1 MLLFLVLFALW
12 LLLNGRVTL
21 ELILIGAAV
30 SGAVW
35 LFCYRT
41 LGYRPQR
48 ERVLLR
54 RLPRYAH
61 YAAALAAEIFKA
73 NLTVMRAIL
82 SGRPC
87 RPAIRRVHLPLREE
101 DSRMLLANSI
111 TLTPGTVTV
120 AVEDEDFLV
129 LCLDAESADALPDW
143 KLTTMLT
150 KMEEETCS

>member
-1 MLLFLVLFALW
+1 MNKLNFFVARQLCRFFKVNLLCARNTKNSVSVLITLGDQRFENLFL
-12 LLLNGRVTL
+12 
-21 ELILIGAAV
+21 
-30 SGAVW
+30 
-35 LFCYRT
+35 
-41 LGYRPQR
+41 
-48 ERVLLR
+48 LLR

-101 DSRMLLANSI
+101 GSRMLLANSI

>member
-1 MLLFLVLFALW
+1 M
-12 LLLNGRVTL
+12 
-21 ELILIGAAV
+21 
-30 SGAVW
+30 
-35 LFCYRT
+35 
-41 LGYRPQR
+41 
-48 ERVLLR
+48 LLR

-101 DSRMLLANSI
+101 GSRMLLANSI

-143 KLTTMLT
+143 NLTTMLT

>member
-35 LFCYRT
+35 LFCDRT
-41 LGYRPQR
+41 FGYRPQQ

-61 YAAALAAEIFKA
+61 YAASAAA
-73 NLTVMRAIL
+73 
-82 SGRPC
+82 
-87 RPAIRRVHLPLREE
+87 
-101 DSRMLLANSI
+101 
-111 TLTPGTVTV
+111 
-120 AVEDEDFLV
+120 
-129 LCLDAESADALPDW
+129 
-143 KLTTMLT
+143 
-150 KMEEETCS
+150 

>member
-12 LLLNGRVTL
+12 LLLNGQVTL

-87 RPAIRRVHLPLREE
+87 RPCHPARAPAAAGGGLAHAACELHHAHARYRDRR
-101 DSRMLLANSI
+101 
-111 TLTPGTVTV
+111 GGG
-120 AVEDEDFLV
+120 
-129 LCLDAESADALPDW
+129 
-143 KLTTMLT
+143 
-150 KMEEETCS
+150 

>member
-35 LFCYRT
+35 LFYYRT
-41 LGYRPQR
+41 LGYWPQR

-61 YAAALAAEIFKA
+61 YTAALAVEIFKD
-73 NLTVMRAIL
+73 
-82 SGRPC
+82 PK
-87 RPAIRRVHLPLREE
+87 RPAVPPCHPARAPAAAGGGLAHAACELHHAHARYRDRR
-101 DSRMLLANSI
+101 
-111 TLTPGTVTV
+111 GGG
-120 AVEDEDFLV
+120 
-129 LCLDAESADALPDW
+129 
-143 KLTTMLT
+143 
-150 KMEEETCS
+150 

>member
-21 ELILIGAAV
+21 ELILIGAVV

-41 LGYRPQR
+41 FGYRPQQ

-54 RLPRYAH
+54 RLPRYAL
-61 YAAALAAEIFKA
+61 YSAALLLETFTE
-73 NLTVMRAIL
+73 NFTVMRAIL

-87 RPAIRRVHLPLREE
+87 RPAIRRVHLPLRE
-101 DSRMLLANSI
+101 DGSRMLLANSI

-129 LCLDAESADALPDW
+129 LCLDAESADSLPDW
-143 KLTTMLT
+143 SLTNMLT

>member
-54 RLPRYAH
+54 RLPHYAH

-87 RPAIRRVHLPLREE
+87 RPAIRRVASFIRKWPVNWGCRRRCSATARTAVRARLWMAIVSAMSWGL
-101 DSRMLLANSI
+101 STS
-111 TLTPGTVTV
+111 TPIR
-120 AVEDEDFLV
+120 
-129 LCLDAESADALPDW
+129 W
-143 KLTTMLT
+143 
-150 KMEEETCS
+150 

>member
-35 LFCYRT
+35 LFYYRT
-41 LGYRPQR
+41 LGYWPQR

-61 YAAALAAEIFKA
+61 YTAGTRGGDLQGKPHRHARDPKRPAVPPCHPARAPAAAGGGLAHAACELHHA
-73 NLTVMRAIL
+73 HARY
-82 SGRPC
+82 RD
-87 RPAIRRVHLPLREE
+87 RR
-101 DSRMLLANSI
+101 
-111 TLTPGTVTV
+111 GGG
-120 AVEDEDFLV
+120 
-129 LCLDAESADALPDW
+129 
-143 KLTTMLT
+143 
-150 KMEEETCS
+150 